1 MNNMEHIKPG
11 DQVVVVGRF
20 SDALATVERVTKTQI
35 VTDGGRWRR
44 SDGDAVSRALFAITF
59 IRDAT
64 DEDRARITYRN
75 ATRRAEAALD
85 TRRLSNL
92 EQHQAQPY
100 ETRLLEAKAI
110 IDAALNTQEEG
121 TIDD

>member
-11 DQVVVVGRF
+11 DQVVVVGRL
-20 SDALATVERVTKTQI
+20 SDALTTVERVTKTQI
-35 VTDGGRWRR
+35 VTDGRRWRR
-44 SDGDAVSRALFAITF
+44 PDGFAVGRGPFDVGY

-85 TRRLSNL
+85 TSRLSNP
-92 EQHQAQPY
+92 EQYQAQTY
-100 ETRLLEAKAI
+100 ETRLLKAKAI
-110 IDAALNTQEEG
+110 IDAALHTQEEA
-121 TIDD
+121 